1 MTPTDAVVLG
11 YTFKDGALLER
22 AVTHPSVSRVN
33 YQELEFLGDSI
44 VGAVVAEKL
53 FAMLPEQ
60 GEGALTRAKSRVVSE
75 LPLAEAAD
83 RAGLTPLIKLGE
95 AEKSA
100 GVGAHASVRSDV
112 FEAVTA
118 AIYLDGGMG
127 AAAEFVLR
135 ALGDEIAAA
144 GGHNILMI
152 GPPGGGKT
160 MLAKCLPSILP
171 DMSAEEMLETT
182 KIHSVAGMLPEGE
195 GIISRRPF
203 RSPHHTA
210 SRVALTGGG
219 TSARPGEIVGASK
232 PDSYVSKE
240 GDGEP
245 WGAVVFYRA
254 DFYLMQPKIPARY
267 KGRSWAQLGN
277 PSFSANLSFRR

>member
-53 FAMLPEQ
+53 FGMIPEQ

-95 AEKSA
+95 AEKNA

-144 GGHNILMI
+144 AQDPGARDPIRT
-152 GPPGGGKT
+152 PPNF
-160 MLAKCLPSILP
+160 
-171 DMSAEEMLETT
+171 MSAC
-182 KIHSVAGMLPEGE
+182 SSRAARAARAGARANAKRRSGRLPRR
-195 GIISRRPF
+195 SR
-203 RSPHHTA
+203 
-210 SRVALTGGG
+210 
-219 TSARPGEIVGASK
+219 
-232 PDSYVSKE
+232 
-240 GDGEP
+240 
-245 WGAVVFYRA
+245 
-254 DFYLMQPKIPARY
+254 
-267 KGRSWAQLGN
+267 
-277 PSFSANLSFRR
+277 

>member
-22 AVTHPSVSRVN
+22 AVTHPSASRVN

-53 FAMLPEQ
+53 FGMLPEQ

-95 AEKSA
+95 AEKNA

-144 GGHNILMI
+144 AQD
-152 GPPGGGKT
+152 PGARDPKT
-160 MLAKCLPSILP
+160 ALNEYAQRRG
-171 DMSAEEMLETT
+171 MSVSYEEISRTGSPHAPEFHVRVL
-182 KIHSVAGMLPEGE
+182 VAGSPRGE
-195 GIISRRPF
+195 GR
-203 RSPHHTA
+203 
-210 SRVALTGGG
+210 
-219 TSARPGEIVGASK
+219 GASK
-232 PDSYVSKE
+232 RE
-240 GDGEP
+240 AQERAAAAAL
-245 WGAVVFYRA
+245 AVIRA
-254 DFYLMQPKIPARY
+254 GKR
-267 KGRSWAQLGN
+267 K
-277 PSFSANLSFRR
+277 